1 MNFKYVLGLD
11 IGIASIGWAVINLE
25 KKRIEDLGVRL
36 FSAAERPKDGGAINE
51 NRRLYRGLR
60 RRLKRKRVRM
70 NKIKELFTK
79 YKLVAQSDIENLY
92 ILKSDDLDTWTLRAE
107 ALDRKLENKEWARI
121 LTSIAKRRGYKS
133 NRKIEDENE
142 KSENGKLTKAIKLN
156 KLYMQSKGYRTIGE
170 MFARDEKYKDN
181 KRNKGGDYNNCIDRS
196 ELEEEI
202 KILFKKQRELG
213 NEFANED
220 FESEYLEVFKW
231 QKAFMSPELM
241 KKMIGKCT
249 FEKEEPRA
257 SKNSY
262 TFERFMLLQKVN
274 NLSYLLNDKKVYL
287 TPEEK
292 DRIIKLAYETKAGI
306 KYTKIRK
313 ELKLPNEAVFVGL
326 TYYQKP
332 KIREDGSLEK
342 LPYEEVVKKTEETLF
357 VKLVGYHEFRSA
369 LHEIENKDDI
379 LNNYDLLDRIAEVLT
394 LNKTDVTI
402 KEELKKLNLSNDA
415 INALIKIN
423 FTKFGHLSYKAMKKI
438 LPHLEKGLQYDK
450 ACQEAGYNFKDD
462 SENPRYKLPVI
473 NKEEIRNPVVYR
485 AVTQSRKVIN
495 AVIDKYGSPFE
506 IHIEVAKDL
515 TKNYSDRKK
524 IEKNQIENRTVNDN
538 LKKDIE
544 EHFGIKAK
552 PVDMLKN
559 KLYHEQDGKSAYSLT
574 QIDYDRLFE
583 DGYVQI
589 DHVIPFSRSFDD
601 SYNNKVL
608 VLSRE
613 NQEKRNM
620 TPHEYFG
627 NTEKWESFEEWVKGT
642 YRNNMKKRENLL
654 VKNFN
659 EDKEHEWI
667 NRNLVDT
674 KYIARYMVNFI
685 KKNLKFND
693 FEEKENRIKVK
704 TIVGSATTALRHYWG
719 ISAKNREESDLHH
732 AEDAVIIACAT
743 ESFQKKIREYSKEK
757 ELYYPNKN
765 GEYFD
770 PFTGEIVDVKY
781 KSHEMVRPWENFK
794 EELEMRIPKL
804 SDSLK
809 NTIVN
814 TNIEKELIKEHFK
827 RGNFKNYDDIDI
839 ETIKPIFVS
848 RMPNRKVRGQAHEET
863 IYSLKHR
870 KNDNGVVTV
879 KKPLNRISKNEIEML
894 LTNIECKELYESDKD
909 LYDRIYKRL
918 LEYNFKAEKA
928 FSIDYK
934 FRKYSKKGEGP
945 IVRSIKVPSIMNA
958 GVDVQKGL
966 AANGGIARVDIF
978 EKDNKFY
985 MVPIYIADMIKNEL
999 PNKAIKAFKNECDWI
1014 EMDETYN
1021 FKFSIYHND
1030 LVHIKKKNE
1039 SDFYAYYTTLQR
1051 CTAAINLLAH
1061 DGSREYKSIGVQ
1073 NLEIFEKYEV
1083 DILGNYHKVKKE
1095 TRKGG
1100 KNNFI
1105 RR

>member
-11 IGIASIGWAVINLE
+11 IGIASIGWAVINLH
-25 KKRIEDLGVRL
+25 KSRIEDLGVRL
-36 FSAAERPKDGGAINE
+36 FPAAERPKDGGAINE

-60 RRLKRKRVRM
+60 RRLKRKRIRM
-70 NKIKELFTK
+70 EKIKELFVK
-79 YKLVAQSDIENLY
+79 YKLVSQSDIQNLY
-92 ILKSDDLDTWTLRAE
+92 ILKNDDLDTWILRAE
-107 ALDRKLENKEWARI
+107 ALDRKLGNREFARV

-133 NRKIEDENE
+133 NRKIEEENA
-142 KSENGKLTKAIKLN
+142 KSESGKLTKAIKLN
-156 KLYMQSKGYRTIGE
+156 KLYMQSKGYRTVGE
-170 MFARDEKYKDN
+170 MFARDEKYKYN
-181 KRNKGGDYNNCIDRS
+181 KRNKAGDYNNCVDRS

-202 KILFKKQRELG
+202 KILFEKQREFG
-213 NEFANED
+213 NEFANKD

-249 FEKEEPRA
+249 FEIEEPRA

-274 NLSYLLNDKKVYL
+274 NLSYILNDKKINL

-292 DRIIKLAYETKAGI
+292 NKVIELAYETKSGV

-313 ELKLPNEAVFVGL
+313 ELKLPDEAIFSGL
-326 TYYQKP
+326 TYYQKA
-332 KIREDGSLEK
+332 KIREDGFLER
-342 LPYEEVVKKTEETLF
+342 LSYEEVVKNTEETLF
-357 VKLVGYHEFRSA
+357 VKLVGYHEIKSA
-369 LHEIENKDDI
+369 LDRFENKDEI
-379 LNNYDLLDRIAEVLT
+379 LNNHELLDLIAEVLT

-402 KEELKKLNLSNDA
+402 KKELKNLNLSDDV
-415 INALIKIN
+415 ITALIKIN
-423 FTKFGHLSYKAMKKI
+423 FVKFGHLSYKAMHKI
-438 LPHLEKGLQYDK
+438 LPYLENGMQYDK
-450 ACQEAGYNFKDD
+450 ACQEAGYNFKNDD
-462 SENPRYKLPVI
+462 ENPKYKLPVI
-473 NKEEIRNPVVYR
+473 KKDEIRNPVVYR
-485 AVTQSRKVIN
+485 AVTQTRKVIN

-506 IHIEVAKDL
+506 IHIEVARDL

-524 IEKNQIENRTVNDN
+524 IEKNQLENKATNDN

-552 PVDMLKN
+552 PVDMLKK
-559 KLYHEQDGKSAYSLT
+559 KLYHEQDGKSAYSLS
-574 QIDYDRLFE
+574 QIEYNRLLE

-620 TPHEYFG
+620 TPYEFLG
-627 NTEKWESFEEWVKGT
+627 NTGKWEAFDAWVKGT
-642 YRNNMKKRENLL
+642 YRNNIKKRENLL

-659 EDKEHEWI
+659 EDKENEWI
-667 NRNLVDT
+667 ARNLVDT

-685 KKNLKFND
+685 KKNLKFNN
-693 FEEKENRIKVK
+693 FEEKENRVKVK

-719 ISAKNREESDLHH
+719 ISAKNREENDLHH
-732 AEDAVIIACAT
+732 AQDAVIIACAT

-765 GEYFD
+765 GEYYD
-770 PFTGEIVDVKY
+770 PYTGEIVDVKY

-809 NTIVN
+809 NTVIN
-814 TNIEKELIKEHFK
+814 TDMEKELIKEHFK
-827 RGNFKNYDDIDI
+827 RGNFTNYDDIDI
-839 ETIKPIFVS
+839 EKIKPIFVS
-848 RMPNRKVRGQAHEET
+848 RMPNRKISGQAHEET

-870 KNDNGVVTV
+870 NNDNGIVTV
-879 KKPLNRISKNEIEML
+879 KKPLNRISKNEIEMVL
-894 LTNIECKELYESDKD
+894 KNPECRELYESDKD
-909 LYDRIYKRL
+909 LYNRIYQRL

-928 FSIDYK
+928 FPIDYS

-945 IVRSIKVPSIMNA
+945 IVRSIKVPSIMSS
-958 GVDVQKGL
+958 GVEVQKGL

-978 EKDNKFY
+978 EKNNKFY
-985 MVPIYIADMIKNEL
+985 MVPIYIADMVKEKL
-999 PNKAIKAFKNECDWI
+999 PNKAVKAFKNECDWI
-1014 EMDETYN
+1014 EMDKSYN
-1021 FKFSIYHND
+1021 FMFSIYHND
-1030 LVHIKKKNE
+1030 LLHLKKKNE
-1039 SDFYAYYTTLQR
+1039 NDFFGYYTTIQR
-1051 CTAAINLLAH
+1051 CTAAINLMAH
-1061 DGSREYKSIGVQ
+1061 DGSEEYKSIGIQ
-1073 NLEIFEKYEV
+1073 NLELFEKYEV

-1100 KNNFI
+1100 KKQVK
-1105 RR
+1105 